1 MTPWAGFVAAI
12 VAGWIVRDPRRAAVT
27 VIVPFLVVLA
37 TQSWIIAAG
46 RAVSPPGTV
55 TSFPQSLGYWL
66 VQAIF
71 LALAFGIAAQL
82 SSWRRARTL
91 ADGGT
96 GRGRSAPRAQV
107 ARALVL
113 LAVLTAVFE
122 VGYLLDS
129 SPVRDHSGSGAP
141 PVQGLAGIVL
151 CVGTFAALGVLTI
164 RARRA
169 NASQERAGA
178 VAAPGGR

>member
-12 VAGWIVRDPRRAAVT
+12 VAGWIVRDPRRAAAT
-27 VIVPFLVVLA
+27 VVVPFLVVLA
-37 TQSWIIAAG
+37 TQSWMIAAG

-96 GRGRSAPRAQV
+96 GRGRGAPRAQV

-129 SPVRDHSGSGAP
+129 SPVRDHSGNGAP
-141 PVQGLAGIVL
+141 PAQGVVGILL
-151 CVGTFAALGVLTI
+151 CAGTFAVLTVLTI

-169 NASQERAGA
+169 I
-178 VAAPGGR
+178 GGRREASAAS

>member
-12 VAGWIVRDPRRAAVT
+12 VAGLIVRDPRRAVAT

-37 TQSWIIAAG
+37 TQSWMIASG
-46 RAVSPPGTV
+46 RAVSPPSTV
-55 TSFPQSLGYWL
+55 TQFPSCLGYWL

-71 LALAFGIAAQL
+71 LALAVGIAAEL
-82 SSWRRARTL
+82 SSLRRARP
-91 ADGGT
+91 AA
-96 GRGRSAPRAQV
+96 SAQV
-107 ARALVL
+107 ARASVL

-129 SPVRDHSGSGAP
+129 SPVRVHSGNGAP
-141 PVQGLAGIVL
+141 PAQGVVGILL
-151 CVGTFAALGVLTI
+151 CAGTFVVLSVLTI

-169 NASQERAGA
+169 IASQRRATTA
-178 VAAPGGR
+178 S